1 MPSPPAQSGAGAAAL
16 GRPGAAFATTT
27 GLGQEGGAHDSTD
40 RLDAVTASGIPRAK
54 ISIVTPCY
62 NEQGNVEACAAAVA
76 ATMKDQLPDFDY
88 EHLFCDNAST
98 DGTLAELRV
107 LAANDPHIKV
117 IVNSRNVGPFRNM
130 ANGLLSVSG
139 DLVVPM
145 IPADLQDPPAV
156 IPLMVAKMTPD
167 IEVVYGVRG
176 NRKEGV
182 LMRIARS
189 AYYKALRSSGGST
202 PPAHAGEFLLA
213 RREVID
219 SIMQVA
225 GSYPYIRGLIAQTS
239 PRFDVVHYEWARREV
254 GKSKN
259 SIPDL
264 IDQALNGIVTTARTP
279 IRWAL
284 FLGLLMAFV
293 GVVVGIVN
301 LVIFLVAGSNAPQG
315 IPTLIVATF
324 LFGGTN
330 LFFLGLIGE
339 YVLSIHS
346 RVRPEPPMFE
356 RERINL

>member
-1 MPSPPAQSGAGAAAL
+1 M
-16 GRPGAAFATTT
+16 
-27 GLGQEGGAHDSTD
+27 
-40 RLDAVTASGIPRAK
+40 

-62 NEQGNVEACAAAVA
+62 NEEGNVDACAAEVA
-76 ATMKDQLPDFDY
+76 RVMSEQLSDYRY
-88 EHLFCDNAST
+88 EHIFCDNAST
-98 DGTLAELRV
+98 DRTVDELRA
-107 LAANDPHIKV
+107 LAKRDKHVKV

-145 IPADLQDPPAV
+145 VPADLQDPPEV
-156 IPLMVAKMTPD
+156 IPEMVARMTPTT
-167 IEVVYGVRG
+167 EVVYGIRG
-176 NRKEGV
+176 NRKESV
-182 LMRIARS
+182 LMRLARS
-189 AYYKALRSSGGST
+189 AYYSALRSSGGQT
-202 PPAHAGEFLLA
+202 PPAHAGEFMLA

-225 GSYPYIRGLIAQTS
+225 GSYPYIRGLVAQTN
-239 PRFDVVHYEWARREV
+239 PRFDTVRYAWARRNV

-259 SIPDL
+259 SLPDL
-264 IDQALNGIVTTARTP
+264 IDQALNGVVTTARTP

-284 FLGLLMAFV
+284 FLGFLFAIA
-293 GVVVGIVN
+293 GVVIGIVN
-301 LVIFLVAGSNAPQG
+301 LVLFLVVGSNAQQG

-324 LFGGTN
+324 VFGGVN

-356 RERINL
+356 RERINF